1 MVTMNTT
8 TSAEDELGGV
18 DPLRLDELDRRIVA
32 QLLEQGR
39 ASYAQVGQRVGL
51 SAPAVKRRVDRLRAD
66 GVITGFSAVV
76 DPAALGWT
84 TEAFIEIFCTGATS
98 PEEIYSSVRKHPE
111 VVAAYTVSGDASAL
125 VHVRVRD
132 IRHLEQALERLRR
145 EDNITATKTSIVLSR
160 LIGRPVHT
168 PEEAQESAGSA

>member
-1 MVTMNTT
+1 M
-8 TSAEDELGGV
+8 
-18 DPLRLDELDRRIVA
+18 RLDDLDRRIVA
-32 QLLEQGR
+32 QLLEHGR
-39 ASYAQVGQRVGL
+39 ASYAQVGDKVGL

-66 GVITGFSAVV
+66 GVITGFAAIV

-98 PEEIYSSVRKHPE
+98 PDEIYSSIRKHPE

-132 IRHLEQALERLRR
+132 IQHLEQALERLRR
-145 EDNITATKTSIVLSR
+145 EDNITATKTAIVLSR
-160 LIGRPVHT
+160 LIGRPIDT
-168 PEEAQESAGSA
+168 PA

>member
-1 MVTMNTT
+1 
-8 TSAEDELGGV
+8 
-18 DPLRLDELDRRIVA
+18 
-32 QLLEQGR
+32 
-39 ASYAQVGQRVGL
+39 
-51 SAPAVKRRVDRLRAD
+51 VDRLRAD

-84 TEAFIEIFCTGATS
+84 TEAFIEIFCSGATS
-98 PEEIYSSVRKHPE
+98 PEEIHSSVRKHPE

-168 PEEAQESAGSA
+168 PEEAQEPA

>member
-1 MVTMNTT
+1 M
-8 TSAEDELGGV
+8 
-18 DPLRLDELDRRIVA
+18 RLDEIDRRIVA
-32 QLLEQGR
+32 QLLENGR
-39 ASYAQVGQRVGL
+39 ASYAQIGTAVGL

-98 PEEIYSSVRKHPE
+98 PEEIYASIRNHPE

-125 VHVRVRD
+125 VHVRARD
-132 IRHLEQALERLRR
+132 IQHLEQALERLRR
-145 EDNITATKTSIVLSR
+145 EDNITATKTAIVLSR
-160 LIGRPVHT
+160 LIGRPT
-168 PEEAQESAGSA
+168 DSPERPGRPASRY